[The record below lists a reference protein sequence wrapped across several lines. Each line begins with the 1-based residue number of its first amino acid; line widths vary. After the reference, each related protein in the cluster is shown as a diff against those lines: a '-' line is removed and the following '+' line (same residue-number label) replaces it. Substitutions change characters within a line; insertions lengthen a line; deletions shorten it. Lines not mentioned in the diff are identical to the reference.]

1 MKSITFIFISL
12 FSGAISGLILAGM
25 NLIVVEPFI
34 DKAIGFETARH
45 IAAGEHIDTNEQNSY
60 RFWQKS
66 TSLIAGSI
74 LGMAYGS
81 LLGIVYAFINKAFHS
96 QRI

>member
-45 IAAGEHIDTNEQNSY
+45 IAAGEHIDMNQQNSY
-60 RFWQKS
+60 RLWQKS
-66 TSLIAGSI
+66 MYFCCRLYNRNGLWLPFGHSI
-74 LGMAYGS
+74 LFY
-81 LLGIVYAFINKAFHS
+81 
-96 QRI
+96 R

>member
-12 FSGAISGLILAGM
+12 VSGAISGLILAGM

-34 DKAIGFETARH
+34 DKAIGFETAKH
-45 IAAGEHIDTNEQNSY
+45 VAAGEHIDMNEQNSY

-66 TSLIAGSI
+66 MYFCCRLYIWNGLWISFRYSI
-74 LGMAYGS
+74 HFYP
-81 LLGIVYAFINKAFHS
+81 
-96 QRI
+96 